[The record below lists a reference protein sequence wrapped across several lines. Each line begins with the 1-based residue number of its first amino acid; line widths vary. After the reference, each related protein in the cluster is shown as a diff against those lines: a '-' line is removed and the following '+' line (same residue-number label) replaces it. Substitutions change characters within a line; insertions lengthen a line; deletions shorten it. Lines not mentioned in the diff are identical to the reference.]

1 MKCKISK
8 AQLIGYLYREMLA
21 GEIAALE
28 AHINTCE
35 DCREELTSL
44 QSASQ
49 VLGSWQEEDGNLNL
63 TFVNETEMPESNF
76 ARFSGKQGFIKM
88 AGLFAASIL
97 LGFVLMTLARHFWL
111 ETPDQNFAKNNTRA
125 EEPQERENRA
135 NQSETPV
142 TRNDSAS
149 QLTFENKFTTPGQAE
164 ALKKQL
170 AITENVSLMENL
182 LNKEFLQKNRQ
193 RFAKSGKTKGIYLTG
208 KGMVF
213 LVNTE
218 QEKEFPGKEA
228 ARILE
233 RVNKRKNVEFF
244 DSSHNH
250 STENLHSSHVN
261 EFKSAVLNIV
271 HTNENTF
278 QLLSPDESIVI
289 AVDPEMQKEARNGF
303 IIELHKKDIDTFK
316 HGKINMQELLKKVRV
331 SDYK

>member
-8 AQLIGYLYREMLA
+8 AQLIGYLYREMPA

-35 DCREELTSL
+35 DCSEELRIL
-44 QSASQ
+44 QSATDI
-49 VLGSWQEEDGNLNL
+49 LGSWQEEEVNLNL
-63 TFVNETEMPESNF
+63 TFVNDTDMAQSNLF
-76 ARFSGKQGFIKM
+76 RFSGNQGLLRM

-97 LGFVLMTLARHFWL
+97 LGFALMTLAQRFWL
-111 ETPDQNFAKNNTRA
+111 EAPEKNFANEASPIERNIDSNNN
-125 EEPQERENRA
+125 P
-135 NQSETPV
+135 SGTPV

-170 AITENVSLMENL
+170 AITENVSRMEHL
-182 LNKEFLQKNRQ
+182 LNKEFVQKNRQ

-213 LVNTE
+213 LVNTG

-244 DSSHNH
+244 DKSHNH
-250 STENLHSSHVN
+250 STVNLHSHVN
-261 EFKSAVLNIV
+261 DFKSAVLNIV

-278 QLLSPDESIVI
+278 QLLSPEESIVI

-316 HGKINMQELLKKVRV
+316 HGKIDMQELLKKVHV

>member
-8 AQLIGYLYREMLA
+8 AQLIGYLYREMPA

-28 AHINTCE
+28 AHIDNCE
-35 DCREELTSL
+35 GCREELKAL
-44 QSASQ
+44 QSASHI
-49 VLGSWQEEDGNLNL
+49 LGSWPEEDVNLNL
-63 TFVNETEMPESNF
+63 TFVNETEMPGTNV
-76 ARFSGKQGFIKM
+76 ARFFGQEGLFRM

-97 LGFVLMTLARHFWL
+97 LGFALMTLAQHFWL
-111 ETPDQNFAKNNTRA
+111 QTPDRHLANKEILTEENIGSNNNT
-125 EEPQERENRA
+125 QMD
-135 NQSETPV
+135 TPT

-182 LNKEFLQKNRQ
+182 LNEEFVQKNRQ

-213 LVNTE
+213 LVNAE
-218 QEKEFPGKEA
+218 QNKEFPGKEA

-233 RVNKRKNVEFF
+233 RVNKRKNIEFF

-250 STENLHSSHVN
+250 STENPQNSHVN
-261 EFKSAVLNIV
+261 DFKSAVLNIV
-271 HTNENTF
+271 YTNENTF

-289 AVDPEMQKEARNGF
+289 AVDSKMQKEARNGF

-316 HGKINMQELLKKVRV
+316 HGKIGMEELLKKVRV